1 MSLRVKLSG
10 EEIEALRKLRDYMV
24 RLSRDE
30 LKVFEYVW
38 DNISVGEIVFARDL
52 EQIYGVEKPLLVA
65 RSLREKGLIE
75 RGEGCYNLARW
86 LRPLRK
92 KIPSFNE
99 LKRIIE
105 RLW

>member
-1 MSLRVKLSG
+1 MRVRLSPQ
-10 EEIEALRKLRDYMV
+10 EVEVLRKLGEILE
-24 RLSRDE
+24 RLDADE

-52 EQIYGVEKPLLVA
+52 ERVYGVAKPLIKA

-99 LKRIIE
+99 LKRIIS
-105 RLW
+105 RIW